1 MLDLFHEPGTQEII
15 GDGAVVLRGF
25 ALDDTAG
32 ILRAVDLIASQSP
45 FRRMLVPGGHTM
57 SAAIT
62 NCGRVGWI
70 SDRKG
75 YRYDPVDPQNGR
87 PWPPLPGLLIDLAAR
102 AAAQAGY
109 PGFAADACLVNCYAP
124 GARVS
129 LHQDKNERNF
139 AAPIVSVSLG
149 LPATFLF
156 GGLKRSDRA
165 ARYRLAHGDVAV
177 WGGRIPHGVSR
188 DYAIETGH
196 ASPHGR
202 TPHQPELSHGVV
214 RRI

>member
-25 ALDDTAG
+25 ALDDTVG
-32 ILRAVDLIASQSP
+32 ILRAVDLIATQAP
-45 FRRMLVPGGHTM
+45 FRHMAVPGGHTM
-57 SAAIT
+57 SVAIS
-62 NCGRVGWI
+62 NCGSAGWV
-70 SDRKG
+70 SDRSG
-75 YRYDPVDPQNGR
+75 YRYDRLDPQTAK
-87 PWPPLPGLLIDLAAR
+87 PWPAMPECFSRLAAR

-109 PGFAADACLVNCYAP
+109 ADFHADACLVNCYAP
-124 GARVS
+124 GAGVS

-165 ARYRLAHGDVAV
+165 ARHRLAHGDVAV
-177 WGGRIPHGVSR
+177 WGGASRMVFHGI
-188 DYAIETGH
+188 APLKPGMHPLTG
-196 ASPHGR
+196 
-202 TPHQPELSHGVV
+202 E
-214 RRI
+214 RRINLTFRTAL

>member
-1 MLDLFHEPGTQEII
+1 MMLDLFHEPGTQEII
-15 GDGAVVLRGF
+15 GNGAVLLRGF
-25 ALDDTAG
+25 VLNDAAE
-32 ILRAVDLIASQSP
+32 ILMAVNLIAAQSP
-45 FRRMLVPGGHTM
+45 FRHMIVPGGHTM
-57 SAAIT
+57 SVAIT

-75 YRYDPVDPQNGR
+75 YRYDPVDPQKGR

-109 PGFAADACLVNCYAP
+109 PGFAADACLINCYVP
-124 GARVS
+124 GAGVS

-149 LPATFLF
+149 LPAAFLF

-177 WGGRIPHGVSR
+177 WGGASRMVFHG
-188 DYAIETGH
+188 ITPLKPGMHPLTG
-196 ASPHGR
+196 
-202 TPHQPELSHGVV
+202 E
-214 RRI
+214 RRINLTFRTAL